1 MALSAEEIERVYERR
16 YAGFRL
22 GACAILN
29 DFDAAHD
36 AVQDGFARALVDR
49 EKCRSGSPE
58 AWIWRIIERK
68 ALDELRRRRR
78 RTGTLEDAFDAAF
91 VVSESNPALAAAV
104 KKLAPRRRLVVF
116 LRYFAD
122 LSYADIARVCGMS
135 EGTVAATLAQAHAEL
150 LRRLELEGTRR

>member
-1 MALSAEEIERVYERR
+1 MGLSTEEIERVYEQR

-22 GACAILN
+22 GVSAILN

-36 AVQDGFARALVDR
+36 AVQDGFARALVYR
-49 EKCRSGSPE
+49 EKCRSNSPE

-68 ALDELRRRRR
+68 AFDELRSRR
-78 RTGTLEDAFDAAF
+78 RTGRVEDAFDADL
-91 VVSESNPALAAAV
+91 VPSESNPALATAV
-104 KKLAPRRRLVVF
+104 KRLPPRRRLVVF

-122 LSYADIARVCGMS
+122 LPYADIARLCGMS

-150 LRRLELEGTRR
+150 LQRLELEEAPR